1 MRTLSFQL
9 FIFFVFLSSFTF
21 SQVKSNLEVFK
32 ILTDSLANKI
42 ILSLPESVN
51 SLEII
56 PNEVS
61 QLNVICDYLKSNL
74 IKNKIKLVK
83 ESKADE
89 SLSVTFSDVKV
100 EYDNLHK
107 EHLFG
112 KYFMTRTIVLSG
124 SYFLLNENKSYDFS
138 FSSMDTV
145 EYEEYT
151 KLESKLY
158 PFTKGKEP
166 KEPFFSNLIEPV
178 IAIAATATAV
188 ILFFTVRSK

>member
-1 MRTLSFQL
+1 MKTLSFQL
-9 FIFFVFLSSFTF
+9 FIFFILLSSPNF
-21 SQVKSNLEVFK
+21 SQVKTNLEVFK

-42 ILSLPESVN
+42 IYSLPENVN
-51 SLEII
+51 SLEFI

-61 QLNVICDYLKSNL
+61 QLNVITDYLKSNL

-83 ESKADE
+83 DSKADE
-89 SLSVTFSDVKV
+89 SLSVTFSDIKV

-112 KYFMTRTIVLSG
+112 KYFMTRNIVLSG
-124 SYFLLNENKSYDFS
+124 SYLLLNENKSYDFS

-145 EYEEYT
+145 EYDGYT
-151 KLESKLY
+151 KLESKIY
-158 PFTKGKEP
+158 PFTEGKEP

-178 IAIAATATAV
+178 IAVAATATAV